1 MKKGI
6 CDQSG
11 LALLE
16 ALVSALLLTIVAA
29 GTFSYFSASTRAT
42 AQERH
47 RAQAN
52 NLAEADLERLRS
64 LPVTCPKTNTSCT
77 YSVASI
83 VGTPQSQT
91 VTQDGTPYTV
101 VSRAQYQNDPSITT
115 DCSAGAGSR
124 DYIAI
129 SSTVTWPD
137 IGARPPVTA
146 SSIVTPPSGSFVP
159 NSGSLRINVVDSRG
173 NPISGATLTGS
184 GISPTQ
190 GSFSGTT
197 NSAGCVLWKN
207 VLSGNYQPT
216 LGGAAASMVDKD
228 GHFPSD
234 SPLPQI
240 GVLDQNSNTVDLLY
254 DTPGSVSNITFKTRN
269 YSNALVA
276 SSADGV
282 IVNNSSMSL
291 GKTFTLGSRAASIS
305 TAQTLFP
312 FTSTYWL
319 YAGRCAQ
326 SNPDPTGTGQNA
338 AAIGH
343 AMVPVG
349 AAGTLNSPGY
359 IQLPSL
365 QVTVKNGSTN
375 VSGAQVTAKDT
386 GTGCGNFV
394 RTLTPATGTNSSGQ
408 VPQLDCAGSC
418 FGPSS
423 EIGLPYGT
431 YQVCATGGG
440 KKRTVTQTLTSVGST
455 GTPLTIDLSGG
466 TSGTSCP

>member
-11 LALLE
+11 IALIE
-16 ALVSALLLTIVAA
+16 ALVSAVLLTIVAA

-64 LPVTCPKTNTSCT
+64 MPVTCPKTAPTCT
-77 YSVASI
+77 YSVANI
-83 VGTPQSQT
+83 VGSPQSQT
-91 VTQDGTPYTV
+91 VTQDATPYTV
-101 VSRAQYQNDPSITT
+101 VSRAQYQNDPSIST

-124 DYIAI
+124 DYVAI

-137 IGARPPVTA
+137 IGSRPPVTA

-159 NSGSLRINVVDSRG
+159 NTGSLRINVVDSRG
-173 NPISGATLTGS
+173 NPISGATITGS
-184 GISPTQ
+184 AISPTQ

-207 VLSGNYQPT
+207 VPSGNFSVT
-216 LGGAAASMVDKD
+216 LGGAVSSMVDKD
-228 GHFPSD
+228 GN
-234 SPLPQI
+234 SPNQPQPTQI
-240 GVLDQNSNTVDLLY
+240 GVVDQNSTTVDLLY
-254 DTPGSVSNITFKTRN
+254 DTPGSISNITFKTRN

-282 IVNNSSMSL
+282 IVNNSNMNL
-291 GKTFTLGSRAASIS
+291 GKPFTLGSRAASIS
-305 TAQTLFP
+305 TNQTLFP
-312 FTSTYWL
+312 FTSTYWI
-319 YAGRCAQ
+319 YGGRCAL
-326 SNPDPTGTGQNA
+326 SNPDPTGGGQNA

-343 AMVPVG
+343 ATVPIG
-349 AAGTLNSPGY
+349 AAGTLDSPGY

-365 QVTVKNGSTN
+365 QVTVKNGSSN
-375 VSGAQVTAKDT
+375 VSGAQVTARDT
-386 GTGCGNFV
+386 GTGCGSFV

-408 VPQLDCAGSC
+408 VPQLDCSGSC
-418 FGPSS
+418 FGPAS

-440 KKRTVTQTLTSVGST
+440 KKRTVTQALTSVGST
-455 GTPLTIDLSGG
+455 GTPLTVDLSGG
-466 TSGTSCP
+466 TTGTSCP